1 MKYAVLCLNRCDNPI
16 VNCHRLLDL
25 TGPMQLGGLPWAPST
40 GQVTQQDFV
49 GCISDVY
56 IDNRLLDLNSSV
68 VSVQT
73 SVGCPQKKTHCQSS
87 PCTLGGQSVCVCV
100 RERERER
107 ERECVCVCVCVCAS
121 ECMCL
126 CV

>member
-87 PCTLGGQSVCVCV
+87 PCTLGGQSLCGCCGCM
-100 RERERER
+100 
-107 ERECVCVCVCVCAS
+107 CVCVCVGGGCVCVC
-121 ECMCL
+121 EREKE
-126 CV
+126 